1 MVTGIILPVLLQNVG
16 AGNNHIIIITIYIFK
31 NKNIKI
37 YTLCTFSLCNN
48 NNNNNN
54 NNNKYNNNLHI
65 QE

>member
-1 MVTGIILPVLLQNVG
+1 MFI
-16 AGNNHIIIITIYIFK
+16 HIIIITIYIFK

-54 NNNKYNNNLHI
+54 NNIIIDTYIAQYPLI
-65 QE
+65 AQSDVQ